1 MKSKCVNAL
10 DIALSFIM
18 TGLSVT
24 STSFTAIATSFPG
37 SFSSA
42 FLGRW
47 KKDPGCSWSRDH
59 QESGVVKFCW
69 AVGMAESFDCCC
81 GKLCGFQN
89 LKQSLKTTRLIIKT
103 QNNFLDCDWF
113 KKILF
118 STNLLAKL
126 LSDSFLLHS
135 LLSDGSISQSHSKLE
150 FKSIDQ
156 IQKL

>member
-1 MKSKCVNAL
+1 
-10 DIALSFIM
+10 
-18 TGLSVT
+18 
-24 STSFTAIATSFPG
+24 
-37 SFSSA
+37 
-42 FLGRW
+42 
-47 KKDPGCSWSRDH
+47 
-59 QESGVVKFCW
+59 
-69 AVGMAESFDCCC
+69 MAESFDCCC

-103 QNNFLDCDWF
+103 QYNFLDCDWF

-135 LLSDGSISQSHSKLE
+135 LLSDGSISPSHSKLK

-156 IQKL
+156 NQKL